1 MIKEDFRIGVKRVLS
16 EEEQTEVNRIID
28 RVKESERKRG
38 RGRYRADTKTLQE
51 SKKKRMERD
60 ALMEQTR
67 KQVS

>member
-1 MIKEDFRIGVKRVLS
+1 MIKEDFHIGVKRVLS
-16 EEEQTEVNRIID
+16 EEEQAEVDRIIN

-38 RGRYRADTKTLQE
+38 RGNYRADAKTLAA